1 LRNICCQAKKI
12 FCYENYGFR
21 NGAFLYY
28 QTDRGNFVRLYWNE
42 DQEGVWLTEEQ
53 LMKAM
58 FGYARAAKERQDIL
72 HFYEPLFPYADFIHY
87 MSCTD
92 NGMNEDG
99 VEEYLE
105 RAEDKEVQSILRYLQ
120 RFVRNND
127 IFWWMAGGVFVFFL
141 GTGTGFVLRKI
152 KKKRKKNA
160 SVTEAPS
167 VEK

>member
-1 LRNICCQAKKI
+1 
-12 FCYENYGFR
+12 
-21 NGAFLYY
+21 
-28 QTDRGNFVRLYWNE
+28 
-42 DQEGVWLTEEQ
+42 
-53 LMKAM
+53 M

-72 HFYEPLFPYADFIHY
+72 HFAQLLFPHADFIHY

-105 RAEDKEVQSILRYLQ
+105 WAEDEELEAILWDLQ
-120 RFVRNND
+120 RFVSKND
-127 IFWWMAGGVFVFFL
+127 ILWWMAGGVLVFFL

-152 KKKRKKNA
+152 KKKSKKNA

-167 VEK
+167 AEK